1 MAGQCQEVADAL
13 ARSEIAETI
22 CRSPKTVDGHRE
34 SIMQKLDIHDRAEL
48 VRFAIREG
56 LVEV

>member
-1 MAGQCQEVADAL
+1 M
-13 ARSEIAETI
+13 AETM
-22 CRSPKTVDGHRE
+22 CRSPKTIDGHRE
-34 SIMQKLDIHDRAEL
+34 SIMEKLGIHDRAEL